1 MTIEDQIKDEKLQ
14 YDINREVAKI
24 SALSSGKLDKYE
36 YLTGE
41 EILPSNQQQI
51 IQQAKFNYSPLGK
64 ALEKQV
70 KTIKDQGE
78 KQVVALE
85 SLKDPDKKLPAIKDF
100 IPMENL
106 NPEIIN
112 EIKRIE
118 EIEKKVDRN
127 RMVYKGTNK
136 TYDFRNFKTIR
147 AFGNEIRNNV
157 ISLDTANIEQAN
169 LLSYISDFM
178 KTKPQDLEKRKL
190 RSDVLNGVT
199 ELVKGR
205 EMVLTAFKSGIF
217 QVSKES
223 QKGEG
228 PNASKGANE
237 MLKVLTPNQMLKRLP
252 IALAQVKA
260 GNNSESL
267 LNEIRQIV
275 YSLYRSKEI
284 TKKVYNNVINSIKV

>member
-14 YDINREVAKI
+14 YDINREAAKI

-36 YLTGE
+36 YLTGK

-64 ALEKQV
+64 AIEKQI

-85 SLKDPDKKLPAIKDF
+85 SLKVPDKKLTSIKDF
-100 IPMENL
+100 IPIENL
-106 NPEIIN
+106 NPEIIT
-112 EIKRIE
+112 EVKRIE

-127 RMVYKGTNK
+127 KMVYKGTNK

-157 ISLDTANIEQAN
+157 ISLGTANIEQAN
-169 LLSYISDFM
+169 LLSYVYDFTK
-178 KTKPQDLEKRKL
+178 KTRPWSLVQKQL
-190 RSDVLNGVT
+190 RAEVLDSLT
-199 ELVKGR
+199 SLVQGR
-205 EMVLTAFKSGIF
+205 EMVINAFKSGIF
-217 QVSKES
+217 QVSKEK
-223 QKGEG
+223 QEGKG
-228 PNASKGANE
+228 
-237 MLKVLTPNQMLKRLP
+237 LKILTPNQMLKRLP

-284 TKKVYNNVINSIKV
+284 TKKVYNNIINSIKV